1 MPRIA
6 RVVAPGMPHHITQR
20 GNRRLQ
26 TFFSD
31 NDYRTYIDLMKEW
44 CDTRGV
50 EIWAYCL
57 MPNHVHMIAIPE
69 TRESLKLAIGEAHR
83 RYSRMINFREGWKGH
98 LWQGRFASYVMDE
111 KYLLACARYIE
122 LNPLRAR
129 LVDNPVKWPWSSAK
143 GHVQGTKDK
152 LANIE
157 PLIELVDKNW
167 VDFLKRDISPEIR
180 SQLQQHERTGR
191 PIGDI
196 AFIEKLE
203 ALLRIRL
210 RLKKPGRK
218 PLI

>member
-1 MPRIA
+1 
-6 RVVAPGMPHHITQR
+6 
-20 GNRRLQ
+20 
-26 TFFSD
+26 
-31 NDYRTYIDLMKEW
+31 MKRKSFIKQLVTKG
-44 CDTRGV
+44 C
-50 EIWAYCL
+50 Y
-57 MPNHVHMIAIPE
+57 
-69 TRESLKLAIGEAHR
+69 LKRHG

-122 LNPLRAR
+122 LNPVRAR

-152 LANIE
+152 LANIK